1 MLLIMPQQCQQC
13 RSFKRSFTLS
23 SDGFDV
29 YMRTVSGTMPGY
41 QSLRPEGWGSG
52 GRVDESIKRV
62 YVVRDASLSEES
74 I

>member
-1 MLLIMPQQCQQC
+1 MLLIMPQQC
-13 RSFKRSFTLS
+13 RRFKMSFALS

-29 YMRTVSGTMPGY
+29 MRTVSGTMPGY

-62 YVVRDASLSEES
+62 YIVRDASLSEES